1 MLKVKTEKQEAYM
14 EGAMSRI
21 NLIGYKSPEVKE
33 VKVEVVKETNNEKDT
48 WTIQEWDKHF
58 QEMNGGRYND

>member
-1 MLKVKTEKQEAYM
+1 MLKVKTKKQEAYM

-33 VKVEVVKETNNEKDT
+33 VKVEAVKEINNERST

-58 QEMNGGRYND
+58 KEMNGGRYE